1 MHSSQTPPIFTKDI
15 PEDRQTTLSS
25 RRLHATNLS
34 ILDRESEF
42 FLQGNGG
49 KVLAGDIVINRRID
63 DGERDAAAARRGA
76 DGSGG

>member
-42 FLQGNGG
+42 FLNQGNGG
-49 KVLAGDIVINRRID
+49 KGLAGDIVINRRME
-63 DGERDAAAARRGA
+63 DGE
-76 DGSGG
+76 